1 MSLFTM
7 EEIEAAFAAMI
18 AGKIRNRTKSIALES
33 IGTYLNAQNTSVMP
47 VGSDGITTMHVLKTP
62 EKKAQFFKE
71 IFRLVNECIEGTTIP
86 KITFKKYKIKNKVI
100 DETKTRTVIIPCL
113 RDQVVIRCILNKL
126 NSIGIV
132 DEENKPNPD
141 VVELTTKIRNLILSG
156 GPKKIIRTD
165 IANYYPSIN
174 TEKLIQL
181 LEASHG
187 HLIDPRIM
195 NLIRKVLI
203 DNKSKDG
210 YSGLPLGI
218 GFCVLLANYYIAQMK
233 LAEHFQGIDL
243 VRYEDDIMFI
253 VDQKVDENEILARL
267 DAIYDEFRIKRS
279 EKKTEVFDAMSTFK
293 YIGVNYEEGKV
304 FIGDEKFTK
313 WKVSVAKDIKKQ
325 FRDFSI
331 LKTYDSNVSVPSNK
345 ELVNKIWKAHK
356 KGERSKVYQHSIR
369 IQKINEL
376 EIAE

>member
-71 IFRLVNECIEGTTIP
+71 IFRLVNECIEGPNIP

-126 NSIGIV
+126 NTIGIV

-174 TEKLIQL
+174 TEKLIEL

-187 HLIDPRIM
+187 YLIDPRIM

-253 VDQKVDENEILARL
+253 VNQKVDENEILARL
-267 DAIYDEFRIKRS
+267 DSIYDEFGIKRS
-279 EKKTEVFDAMSTFK
+279 EKKTEIFDAMSAFK

-376 EIAE
+376 EIQ

>member
-7 EEIEAAFAAMI
+7 EEIEAAFAAMV

-47 VGSDGITTMHVLKTP
+47 VGTDGITTMHVLKTP
-62 EKKAQFFKE
+62 EKKSQFFKE
-71 IFRLVNECIEGTTIP
+71 IFRLVNECIEGPTIP

-141 VVELTTKIRNLILSG
+141 VVELTTKIRNFILSG

-174 TEKLIQL
+174 TEKLLQL

-187 HLIDPRIM
+187 HLIGPRIM

-233 LAEHFQGIDL
+233 LSEHFQGIDL

-253 VDQKVDENEILARL
+253 VDEKVDEKEILARL
-267 DAIYDEFRIKRS
+267 DAIYDEFGIKRS
-279 EKKTEVFDAMSTFK
+279 EKKTEIFDAMSAFK
-293 YIGVNYEEGKV
+293 YIGVNYEGGKV

-376 EIAE
+376 EIIE

>member
-7 EEIEAAFAAMI
+7 EEIEAAFAAMV

-47 VGSDGITTMHVLKTP
+47 VGTDGITTMHVLKTP

-71 IFRLVNECIEGTTIP
+71 IFRLVNECIEGPTIP

-141 VVELTTKIRNLILSG
+141 VVELTTKIRNFILSG

-174 TEKLIQL
+174 TEKLLQL

-233 LAEHFQGIDL
+233 LSEHFQGINL

-253 VDQKVDENEILARL
+253 VDEKVDEKEILARL
-267 DAIYDEFRIKRS
+267 DAIYDEFGIKRS
-279 EKKTEVFDAMSTFK
+279 EKKTEIFDAMSAFK
-293 YIGVNYEEGKV
+293 YIGVNYEGGKV

-331 LKTYDSNVSVPSNK
+331 LKSYDSNVSVPSNK

-376 EIAE
+376 EIH

>member
-47 VGSDGITTMHVLKTP
+47 VGTDGITTMHVLKTQ

-71 IFRLVNECIEGTTIP
+71 IFRLVNECTEGPTIP

-132 DEENKPNPD
+132 DKENMPNPD
-141 VVELTTKIRNLILSG
+141 VVELTKKIRNFILSG

-174 TEKLIQL
+174 TEKLLQL

-253 VDQKVDENEILARL
+253 VDQKVDEKEILARL
-267 DAIYDEFRIKRS
+267 DAIYDEFGIKRS
-279 EKKTEVFDAMSTFK
+279 EKKTEIFDAMSAFK
-293 YIGVNYEEGKV
+293 YIGVDYEGGKV

-376 EIAE
+376 EIH

>member
-1 MSLFTM
+1 M
-7 EEIEAAFAAMI
+7 EEIEAAFAAMV

-47 VGSDGITTMHVLKTP
+47 VGTDGITTMHVLKTT
-62 EKKAQFFKE
+62 EKKSQFFKE
-71 IFRLVNECIEGTTIP
+71 IFRLVNECIEGPTIP

-141 VVELTTKIRNLILSG
+141 VVELTTKIRNFILSG

-174 TEKLIQL
+174 TEKLLQL

-187 HLIDPRIM
+187 HLIGPRIM

-233 LAEHFQGIDL
+233 LSEHFQGIDL

-253 VDQKVDENEILARL
+253 VDEKVDEKEILARL
-267 DAIYDEFRIKRS
+267 DAIYDEFGIKRS
-279 EKKTEVFDAMSTFK
+279 EKKTEIFDAMSAFK
-293 YIGVNYEEGKV
+293 YIGVNYEGGKV

-376 EIAE
+376 EIIE

>member
-1 MSLFTM
+1 MSLFTI
-7 EEIEAAFAAMI
+7 EEIEAAFAAMV

-47 VGSDGITTMHVLKTP
+47 VGTDGITTMHVLKTP

-71 IFRLVNECIEGTTIP
+71 IFRLVNECIEGPTIP

-126 NSIGIV
+126 NTIGIV

-141 VVELTTKIRNLILSG
+141 VVELTTKIRNFILSG

-174 TEKLIQL
+174 TEKLLQL

-253 VDQKVDENEILARL
+253 VDEKVDEKEILARL
-267 DAIYDEFRIKRS
+267 DAIYDEFGIKRS
-279 EKKTEVFDAMSTFK
+279 EKKTEVFDAMSAFK
-293 YIGVNYEEGKV
+293 YIGVNYEEGKDC
-304 FIGDEKFTK
+304 IGDEKFTK

-376 EIAE
+376 EIQ

>member
-47 VGSDGITTMHVLKTP
+47 VGTDGITTMHVLKTP
-62 EKKAQFFKE
+62 EKKSQFFKE
-71 IFRLVNECIEGTTIP
+71 IFRLVNECIEGPTIP
-86 KITFKKYKIKNKVI
+86 RITFKKYKIKNKVI

-141 VVELTTKIRNLILSG
+141 VVELTTKIRNFILSG

-174 TEKLIQL
+174 TEKLLQL

-210 YSGLPLGI
+210 YSGLPLGV

-233 LAEHFQGIDL
+233 LAEHFHGIDL

-253 VDQKVDENEILARL
+253 VDEKVDEKEILARL
-267 DAIYDEFRIKRS
+267 DAIYDEFGIKRS
-279 EKKTEVFDAMSTFK
+279 EKKTEIFDAMSAFK
-293 YIGVNYEEGKV
+293 YIGVNYEGGKV

-325 FRDFSI
+325 FRDFLI

-376 EIAE
+376 EIH

>member
-7 EEIEAAFAAMI
+7 EEIEAAFAAMV
-18 AGKIRNRTKSIALES
+18 AGKVRNRTKSIALES

-47 VGSDGITTMHVLKTP
+47 VGTDGITTMHVLKTP

-71 IFRLVNECIEGTTIP
+71 IFRLVNECIEGPTIP

-126 NSIGIV
+126 NTIGIV

-218 GFCVLLANYYIAQMK
+218 GFCVLLANYYISQMK
-233 LAEHFQGIDL
+233 LAEHFRGIDL

-253 VDQKVDENEILARL
+253 VDEKVDEKEILARL
-267 DAIYDEFRIKRS
+267 DAIYDEFGIKRS
-279 EKKTEVFDAMSTFK
+279 EKKTEIFDAMSAFK
-293 YIGVNYEEGKV
+293 YIGVNYENGKV

-369 IQKINEL
+369 IQKINEV

>member
-7 EEIEAAFAAMI
+7 EEIEAAFAAMV

-62 EKKAQFFKE
+62 EKKSQFFKE
-71 IFRLVNECIEGTTIP
+71 IFRLVNECIEGPTIP

-100 DETKTRTVIIPCL
+100 DETKTRTLIIPCL

-126 NSIGIV
+126 NTIGIV

-141 VVELTTKIRNLILSG
+141 VVELTTRIRNLILSG

-195 NLIRKVLI
+195 NLIKKILI
-203 DNKSKDG
+203 DNKSKNG

-218 GFCVLLANYYIAQMK
+218 GFCVLLANYYISQMK

-253 VDQKVDENEILARL
+253 VDQKVDEKEILARL
-267 DAIYDEFRIKRS
+267 DAIYDEFGIKRS
-279 EKKTEVFDAMSTFK
+279 EKKTEIFDARSAFK
-293 YIGVNYEEGKV
+293 YIGVNYEGGKV

-313 WKVSVAKDIKKQ
+313 WKVSVAKDIQKQ

-376 EIAE
+376 EIH

>member
-7 EEIEAAFAAMI
+7 EEIEAAFAAMV

-47 VGSDGITTMHVLKTP
+47 VGTDGITTMHVLKTP

-71 IFRLVNECIEGTTIP
+71 IFRLVNECIEGPTIP

-174 TEKLIQL
+174 TEKLLQL

-233 LAEHFQGIDL
+233 LSEYFQGINL

-253 VDQKVDENEILARL
+253 VDEKVDEKEILARL
-267 DAIYDEFRIKRS
+267 DAIYDEFGIKRS
-279 EKKTEVFDAMSTFK
+279 EKKTEIFDAMSAFK
-293 YIGVNYEEGKV
+293 YIGVNYEGGKV
-304 FIGDEKFTK
+304 FIGDDKFTK

-356 KGERSKVYQHSIR
+356 KGERRKVYQHSIR

-376 EIAE
+376 EIH

>member
-47 VGSDGITTMHVLKTP
+47 VGTDGITTMHVLKTP
-62 EKKAQFFKE
+62 EKKVQFFKE
-71 IFRLVNECIEGTTIP
+71 IFRLVNECIEGPTIP

-174 TEKLIQL
+174 TEKLLQL
-181 LEASHG
+181 LQASHG

-210 YSGLPLGI
+210 YSGLPLGV

-233 LAEHFQGIDL
+233 LSEHFQGIDL

-253 VDQKVDENEILARL
+253 VDEKVDENEILARL
-267 DAIYDEFRIKRS
+267 DAIYDEFGIKRS
-279 EKKTEVFDAMSTFK
+279 EKKTEIFDAMSAFK
-293 YIGVNYEEGKV
+293 YIGVNYEGGKV

-369 IQKINEL
+369 IQKINES
-376 EIAE
+376 EIIE

>member
-1 MSLFTM
+1 MSLFTI
-7 EEIEAAFAAMI
+7 EEIEAAFAAMV

-47 VGSDGITTMHVLKTP
+47 VGTDGITTIHVLKTP

-71 IFRLVNECIEGTTIP
+71 IFRLVNECIEGPTIP

-126 NSIGIV
+126 NTIGIV

-174 TEKLIQL
+174 TEKLLQL

-187 HLIDPRIM
+187 HLIGPRIM

-210 YSGLPLGI
+210 YSGLPLGV

-233 LAEHFQGIDL
+233 LAEHFRGIDL

-253 VDQKVDENEILARL
+253 VDEKVDEKEILARL
-267 DAIYDEFRIKRS
+267 DAIYDEFGIKRS
-279 EKKTEVFDAMSTFK
+279 EKKTEIFDAMSTFK
-293 YIGVNYEEGKV
+293 YIGVNYEGGKV

-369 IQKINEL
+369 IQKINEV

>member
-7 EEIEAAFAAMI
+7 EEIEAAFAAMV

-47 VGSDGITTMHVLKTP
+47 VGTDGITTMHVLKTP

-71 IFRLVNECIEGTTIP
+71 IFRLVNECIEGPTIP

-126 NSIGIV
+126 NTIGIV

-141 VVELTTKIRNLILSG
+141 VVELTTKIRNFILSG

-174 TEKLIQL
+174 TEKLLQL

-253 VDQKVDENEILARL
+253 VDEKVDEKEILARL
-267 DAIYDEFRIKRS
+267 DAIYDEFGIKRS
-279 EKKTEVFDAMSTFK
+279 EKKTEVFDAMSAFK

-369 IQKINEL
+369 IQKINEV
-376 EIAE
+376 EIQ

>member
-1 MSLFTM
+1 M

-47 VGSDGITTMHVLKTP
+47 VGTDGITTMHVLKTP
-62 EKKAQFFKE
+62 EKKVQFFKE
-71 IFRLVNECIEGTTIP
+71 IFRLVNECIEGPTIP

-174 TEKLIQL
+174 TEKLLQL
-181 LEASHG
+181 LQASHG

-210 YSGLPLGI
+210 YSGLPLGV

-233 LAEHFQGIDL
+233 LSEHFQGIDL

-253 VDQKVDENEILARL
+253 VDEKVDENEILARL
-267 DAIYDEFRIKRS
+267 DAIYDEFGIKRS
-279 EKKTEVFDAMSTFK
+279 EKKTEIFDAMSAFK
-293 YIGVNYEEGKV
+293 YIGVNYEGGKV

-369 IQKINEL
+369 
-376 EIAE
+376 